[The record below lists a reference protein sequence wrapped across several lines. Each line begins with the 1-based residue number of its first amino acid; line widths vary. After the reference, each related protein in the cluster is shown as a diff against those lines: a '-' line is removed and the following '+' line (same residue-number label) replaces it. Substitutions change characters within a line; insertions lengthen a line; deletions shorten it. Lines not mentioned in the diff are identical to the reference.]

1 MDSITP
7 TPHRQPPADDGDR
20 VGERI
25 AELID
30 FVHQGGDNKVT
41 LGLLLKLQQEHEA
54 QRYADLKFAADCEP
68 DGWFFW
74 FKDQAFEFI
83 TDKEIAK
90 QLKDNLDEDETCT
103 EYFSK
108 QSRGLLCDLS
118 NPAFPELPA
127 PTLDSL
133 DKGPL
138 FSSDQVKRFAMD
150 YAILHTAIN
159 LNLQKLKG
167 ALAVPDEELREQLSE
182 AQSKAE
188 FYKRRMDLLQEW
200 QNKMRDP
207 ERNIVCDIL
216 ANGQTLAPAIAGNR
230 YTLDPNA
237 GEPVYAFRR
246 RGQDD
251 FCTCTEE
258 RYIELS
264 SKPEQFLTTIFYK
277 PGTNPMPS
285 NNAES
290 TARRR
295 DALDMG

>member
-1 MDSITP
+1 MDQI
-7 TPHRQPPADDGDR
+7 RQNPRRQDPIDDGDR

-30 FVHQGGDNKVT
+30 FVHQGGDNKFT
-41 LGLLLKLQQEHEA
+41 LGLLLKLQEEHEA
-54 QRYADLKFAADCEP
+54 QRYADLKLSADGEP
-68 DGWFFW
+68 DGWFFR

-90 QLKDNLDEDETCT
+90 QLKNNLDEGETCT

-118 NPAFPELPA
+118 NPAFPDLPTPA
-127 PTLDSL
+127 LDSP
-133 DKGPL
+133 DHGPL
-138 FSSDQVKRFAMD
+138 FSARQAKRFAMD

-159 LNLQKLKG
+159 LNLQKIKG
-167 ALAVPDEELREQLSE
+167 ALAVPDEEIREQLSE

-188 FYKRRMDLLQEW
+188 FYKRRVELLHEW

-216 ANGQTLAPAIAGNR
+216 ANGQTFAPAIAGNR
-230 YTLDPNA
+230 YTLDPSA

-251 FCTCTEE
+251 FCTCTKE

-277 PGTNPMPS
+277 RGANPTPS
-285 NNAES
+285 N
-290 TARRR
+290 THDGPARRR
-295 DALDMG
+295 DALDMD